1 MNTNFIFNVAAW
13 CCIRQLL
20 YLQCSDS
27 TPSYTIWRRTVT
39 DFCRLIVVSPC
50 SYTMLGIAT
59 RVSLNGTTKLRLF
72 MPTNSLDLLMPAR
85 SIADKLGLE
94 KLEHVYYL
102 RTTYFSCLTSST
114 ERLEPLT
121 RIFVRRKNVVT
132 RDSSPYLFC
141 VVKFIGDPYHVM
153 GTYVHT
159 TE

>member
-1 MNTNFIFNVAAW
+1 
-13 CCIRQLL
+13 
-20 YLQCSDS
+20 
-27 TPSYTIWRRTVT
+27 
-39 DFCRLIVVSPC
+39 
-50 SYTMLGIAT
+50 
-59 RVSLNGTTKLRLF
+59 

-85 SIADKLGLE
+85 SVADKVGLE

-121 RIFVRRKNVVT
+121 RIFIRQKNVVT